1 MRERESQFVA
11 AFVDLISLLSLSAS
25 SRRVMLILME
35 LPLIPSHAERDLREP
50 AQFVKYLLSA
60 NKTM

>member
-1 MRERESQFVA
+1 MA

-50 AQFVKYLLSA
+50 APFVKYLLSA

>member
-1 MRERESQFVA
+1 VRERESQSVA

-50 AQFVKYLLSA
+50 APFVKYLFSA